1 MQRRL
6 PFVVI
11 MLTLLIDAMGIGLIL
26 PVMPTLIGEVA
37 GGTIA
42 DAALWGGILA
52 TSFAVM
58 QFLFGPLLGSLSD
71 RYGRRPVLLVS
82 MGVMAL
88 DYAVMALAGSIWLLL
103 AGRIVGGITA
113 ATHATATAYVADIS
127 PPDRK
132 AANFGLLGAAFGVGF
147 VLGPVV
153 GGLLAEFGSRA
164 PFWAAAGLA
173 AANCLFGGFVLPE
186 TVTDRIRRPF
196 SLARANPFASLA
208 AIGRLPA
215 LRAPLAVF
223 FLYEFAQIAYPAT
236 WAYFGA
242 ARFGWPP
249 ATIGLSLA
257 LFGLSFAAM
266 QGGLIR
272 ILLARLGDWGT
283 IWFGLMANVV
293 IFVTLAFVTSGTLAL
308 ALTPFCGLGA
318 CVMPPLQGILSRAT
332 PDSRQ
337 GELQGLLSSLR
348 AVAWI
353 GGPFVMTSVFF
364 AFTAPGAALQLPGA
378 AFLLSAGLTLACAGI
393 LLASPRAAADAPAP

>member
-1 MQRRL
+1 MHRRL
-6 PFVVI
+6 PFVFI
-11 MLTLLIDAMGIGLIL
+11 MLTLLVDAMGIGLIL
-26 PVMPTLIGEVA
+26 PVMPTLIGEVS
-37 GGTIA
+37 GGTVA

-52 TSFAVM
+52 TAFAVM
-58 QFLFGPLLGSLSD
+58 QFLFGPMLGSLSD

-127 PPDRK
+127 APEKK

-173 AANCLFGGFVLPE
+173 AANCVFGYLVLPE

-196 SLARANPFASLA
+196 RLSRANPFAALA

-236 WAYFGA
+236 WAYFGT
-242 ARFGWPP
+242 ARFGWSP

-283 IWFGLMANVV
+283 IWFGLMANVAT
-293 IFVTLAFVTSGTLAL
+293 FVTLAFVTSGTLAL
-308 ALTPFCGLGA
+308 ILTPFCGLGA

-364 AFTAPGAALQLPGA
+364 TFTTPGAALHLPGA
-378 AFLLSAGLTLACAGI
+378 AFLLSAAITLACAGI
-393 LLASPRAAADAPAP
+393 LMARPRAAAGAPAP